1 LGGDFAFCMKKYF
14 ALVIAIIVLSGGAFF
29 TQQWFIESFPAWNS
43 TRAAGPDSI
52 TFTGTTTSPVL
63 DVMHALAGK
72 GSFSFSGQDFPGL
85 GFFVEEMN
93 GRKNTDGYY
102 WILLVNGKKSDLGAS
117 QARLKE
123 GDVVEWRYEK
133 GY

>member
-1 LGGDFAFCMKKYF
+1 MKKYT
-14 ALVIAIIVLSGGAFF
+14 ALAVAILVLSGGAFF
-29 TQQWFIESFPAWNS
+29 TQQWFIESFSTENS
-43 TRAAGPDSI
+43 LQASDADSI
-52 TFTGTTTSPVL
+52 TFTATTTGSVL
-63 DVMHALAGK
+63 DAMRALSAK
-72 GSFSFSGQDFPGL
+72 GSFSFSGRDFPGL

>member
-1 LGGDFAFCMKKYF
+1 MKKYA
-14 ALVIAIIVLSGGAFF
+14 ALAIAIIVLSGGAFF
-29 TQQWFIESFPAWNS
+29 TQQWFIRTFPAENRLQAPDAGS
-43 TRAAGPDSI
+43 T
-52 TFTGTTTSPVL
+52 TFTATTTSFVL
-63 DVMHALAGK
+63 DTMHTLAAE
-72 GSFSFSGQDFPGL
+72 GSLNFSGRDFPGL

-93 GRKNTDGYY
+93 GRKNTGGYY
-102 WILLVNGKKSDLGAS
+102 WILLINGKKSDLGAS